1 MYLTQQ
7 IIKIIGFEQRG
18 CGILVDVPKPSMLP
32 KAMGI
37 AAAKGDS
44 GGVWANTRREA
55 WRVFIIRDPRVRL
68 VIWLQIASDEG
79 NAVLD

>member
-1 MYLTQQ
+1 
-7 IIKIIGFEQRG
+7 
-18 CGILVDVPKPSMLP
+18 MLP
-32 KAMGI
+32 KAVGI

-44 GGVWANTRREA
+44 RGVWVIARRET

-79 NAVLD
+79 NAVLDRARIAKFRAPLAGDPEA